1 MATTLLLFSISLTLT
16 IASLSSSSKAGL
28 ILEDGYTVTTV
39 IDGHKLNINPYL
51 IHPLRQS
58 SDLVILNYA
67 AGVFYTAAF
76 PTSFMEEVAL
86 KPLAGDG
93 KVGFSDGELGSAQFN
108 KPKNFAVDVKG
119 NVYVA
124 DKGNHA
130 IRKISSSGVTTI
142 AGGSSNKEGK
152 EDGPAQNA
160 TFSSDFDLVF
170 VAGQCA
176 LLVADHGNQLVR
188 QIALKSEDC
197 TTESP
202 ASPSELQFFFCQLVE
217 MLFTVCEIM
226 CKFVCDIQSFTG
238 LGAAPWWILGLG
250 LSCILGIAVGLV
262 IRPYVIPHQ
271 SERPNPFWFSKTW
284 NLWLIKLVKE
294 ARTLCFDIRSGVA
307 SLHLYTLLR
316 RLLLM
321 CLSHVSLMF
330 RINPVGS
337 QAPIPRKDFVSLI
350 DSDMCSTSSNPAK
363 SDAFANQ
370 LSDLMTS
377 DIDLL
382 SSNPDAEHFKL
393 GDAYQ
398 SMTVSSSDVRGRIDN
413 MIEASVTGF
422 DFAAKE
428 PPSQLEGSVP
438 VDLGLLRRR

>member
-202 ASPSELQFFFCQLVE
+202 ASPS
-217 MLFTVCEIM
+217 
-226 CKFVCDIQSFTG
+226 